1 MNKGIKIIIAAALS
15 TVIALSMTSCSL
27 FFNEEG
33 DFVGLSNIISAIYGE
48 ESNGDEDLITS
59 EGIEVGILDD
69 GQYTILGIGECTDS
83 HLVLP
88 GKLTSGH
95 GMEHTIKSISSGAF
109 STNGAIT
116 TVTVMKGVEIIESN
130 AFSVCTN
137 LSDINLPSTLTAI
150 KERAFYRCSLD
161 SLILPSNVKYIG
173 DFAFADNALTSVVIG
188 DLVEYIGEG
197 AFINNNRLTTVYY
210 EGSEEEFNA
219 IEIGKD
225 AFPESV
231 TVIFNSGEK

>member
-1 MNKGIKIIIAAALS
+1 MKKSIRIIIAASLS
-15 TVIALSMTSCSL
+15 AVSALSMTSCSL
-27 FFNEEG
+27 FFGEEG
-33 DFVGLSNIISAIYGE
+33 NFVGLNNIISAIYGE
-48 ESNGDEDLITS
+48 ESESDEDLVTS
-59 EGIEVGILDD
+59 EGIEIGILYD

-88 GKLTSGH
+88 GKLTTAD
-95 GMEHTIKSISSGAF
+95 GMEHTVKSISSGAF
-109 STNGAIT
+109 STNGSIT
-116 TVTVMKGVEIIESN
+116 IVSVMKGVEIIESD

-137 LSDINLPSTLTAI
+137 LSDINLPSTLTTI
-150 KERAFYRCSLD
+150 KERAFYRCNLD

-173 DFAFADNALTSVVIG
+173 DFAFADNSLTSVVIG

-231 TVIFNSGEK
+231 TVIFDSGEE